1 MPKLRKP
8 DTSDI
13 FGGRLKYVE
22 LACMTKG
29 QAKRKL
35 RAAGCG
41 PLREDRTS
49 YSPELVQKDGRGR
62 PFGRAYRMASGWVVH
77 LAKK

>member
-13 FGGRLKYVE
+13 FGGSTKYVE
-22 LACMTKG
+22 LHHMTKG

-41 PLREDRTS
+41 PLREDHTS
-49 YSPELVQKDGRGR
+49 YSPEIVQKAAHGR
-62 PFGRAYRMASGWVVH
+62 PFGRAYRDSRGWVVH